1 MRLMFR
7 DRKEAGRQLAVALAP
22 IRSERPLILA
32 LPRGGVVVGAEIA
45 DALDCPFD
53 VLLVKKLRAPFQPE
67 LAIGAISEDGKPI
80 LNEKVLRSLG
90 VDKSYLDHESEERMA
105 EIRQQQKL
113 YRAVKRRVSPAQR
126 TVVIVDDGLA
136 TGATVRAA
144 VQAVSATNPSG
155 LVVAVPV
162 GAPETV
168 HEILNM
174 TEVEDVVCVEQPSFF
189 RAVGELYKEFPQVED
204 EEVVE
209 ILSHFASGEEFGTAP

>member
-1 MRLMFR
+1 MFR
-7 DRKEAGRQLAVALAP
+7 DRKDAGRQLAVALAP
-22 IRSERPLILA
+22 LRSERPLILA

-45 DALDCPFD
+45 EALDCDFD

-80 LNEKVLRSLG
+80 LNEKILRGVG
-90 VDKSYLDHESEERMA
+90 VDQAYLDHETAERMA
-105 EIRQQQKL
+105 EIRQQQKM
-113 YRAVKRRVSPAQR
+113 YRAVKRRIPPTGR

-136 TGATVRAA
+136 TGATMRAA
-144 VQAVSATNPSG
+144 VQAVAAAKPSA

-168 HEILNM
+168 HEILGM
-174 TEVEDVVCVEQPSFF
+174 AEVEDVVCVEQPSFF

-209 ILSHFASGEEFGTAP
+209 ILRHFPSAEEFGSAP

>member
-1 MRLMFR
+1 MRPMFR

-22 IRSERPLILA
+22 LRSERPLILA

-45 DALDCPFD
+45 EALDCDFD

-80 LNEKVLRSLG
+80 LNEKILRSVG
-90 VDKSYLDHESEERMA
+90 VDKAYLDHESAERMA
-105 EIRQQQKL
+105 EIRQQQKM
-113 YRAVKRRVSPAQR
+113 YRAVKRRVLPTGR

-136 TGATVRAA
+136 TGATMRAA
-144 VQAVSATNPSG
+144 VQAVAAAKPSA

-168 HEILNM
+168 HEILGM
-174 TEVEDVVCVEQPSFF
+174 AEVEDVVCVEQPSFF

-209 ILSHFASGEEFGTAP
+209 ILRHFPSAEEFGSAP

>member
-1 MRLMFR
+1 MFR
-7 DRKEAGRQLAVALAP
+7 DRSDAGRQLAVALAP
-22 IRSERPLILA
+22 LRNERPLILA

-45 DALDCPFD
+45 EALDCDFD

-80 LNEKVLRSLG
+80 LNEKILRGLG
-90 VDKSYLDHESEERMA
+90 VDKAYLEHESRERME
-105 EIRQQQKL
+105 EIRQQQKM
-113 YRAVKRRVSPAQR
+113 YRAVKRRLSPAQR
-126 TVVIVDDGLA
+126 AVVIVDDGLA
-136 TGATVRAA
+136 TGATMRAA
-144 VQAVSATNPSG
+144 VQAVAAMKPSA

-168 HEILNM
+168 HEILGM
-174 TEVEDVVCVEQPSFF
+174 PEVEDVVCIEQPSFF

-209 ILSHFASGEEFGTAP
+209 ILRRFPSAEEFGTAP

>member
-1 MRLMFR
+1 MFR

-22 IRSERPLILA
+22 LRSERPLILA

-45 DALDCPFD
+45 EALDCDFD

-80 LNEKVLRSLG
+80 LNEKILRSVG
-90 VDKSYLDHESEERMA
+90 VDKAYLDHESAERMA
-105 EIRQQQKL
+105 EIRQQQKM
-113 YRAVKRRVSPAQR
+113 YRAVKRRVLPTGR

-136 TGATVRAA
+136 TGATMRAA
-144 VQAVSATNPSG
+144 VQAVAAAKPSA

-168 HEILNM
+168 HEILGM
-174 TEVEDVVCVEQPSFF
+174 AEVEDVVCVEQPSFF

-209 ILSHFASGEEFGTAP
+209 ILRHFPSAEEFGSAP